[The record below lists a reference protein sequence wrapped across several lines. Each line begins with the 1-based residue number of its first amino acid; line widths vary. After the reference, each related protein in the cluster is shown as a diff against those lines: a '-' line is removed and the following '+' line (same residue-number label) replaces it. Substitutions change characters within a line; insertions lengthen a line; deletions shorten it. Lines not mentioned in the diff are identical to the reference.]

1 MELAYMWP
9 SFDNGTPLAAQFTPA
24 QRELS
29 AEMVR
34 RWCTFTRFGLPFAPL
49 SAHWP
54 T

>member
-1 MELAYMWP
+1 MELAYLWP

-29 AEMVR
+29 HEMVR
-34 RWCTFTRFGLPFAPL
+34 SWGTFARRGAP
-49 SAHWP
+49 AG